1 MPDPVNGQFVRYG
14 MRGEFVPDA
23 TNNKTQKLV
32 YVLRDPA
39 DRGDTAVDCFARARV
54 SLFTALED
62 LEGHEGVV
70 ETHHIVNA
78 VAMIKEA
85 MDIIDLAREV

>member
-1 MPDPVNGQFVRYG
+1 MSGVFFPHRPPVDRSRN
-14 MRGEFVPDA
+14 
-23 TNNKTQKLV
+23 
-32 YVLRDPA
+32 LRDVLNNPA
-39 DRGDTAVDCFARARV
+39 DRGDTAVDCLARARV

-62 LEGHEGVV
+62 LEGYEGVV
-70 ETHHIVNA
+70 ETHHIVNG